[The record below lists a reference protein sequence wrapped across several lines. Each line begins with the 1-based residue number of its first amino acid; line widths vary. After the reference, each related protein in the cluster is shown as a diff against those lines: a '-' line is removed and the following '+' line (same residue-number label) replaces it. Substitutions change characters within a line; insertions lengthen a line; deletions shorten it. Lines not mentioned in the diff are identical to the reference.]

1 MAQSQPDTQIIS
13 FDLDVRNVEEAA
25 SVLLDSIAAW
35 NIAGLRRHARLEGE
49 WRDTVIVE
57 RLLGEAAQS

>member
-1 MAQSQPDTQIIS
+1 MAQSQPDTQIIR

-35 NIAGLRRHARLEGE
+35 NIAGLRRAFNHVAHP
-49 WRDTVIVE
+49 T
-57 RLLGEAAQS
+57 